1 MQCQVDTAWCTTVD
15 STARCSTRTGTPPV
29 LPFSIALRPGVP
41 IHEQVVYA
49 VRRAAVTGQLRAG
62 DPFPSV
68 RVLSLALKINPN
80 TAHKIIGTLT
90 EEGLLAV
97 RPGIG
102 TIVAGFRPG
111 SSAGRRS
118 ILEHDTERLV
128 IEARRAG
135 ITLKD
140 LMTAIRSHWAGTL
153 DQGE

>member
-1 MQCQVDTAWCTTVD
+1 M
-15 STARCSTRTGTPPV
+15 
-29 LPFSIALRPGVP
+29 LPFSIVLRAGAPL
-41 IHEQVVYA
+41 HEQVVYA

-68 RVLSLALKINPN
+68 RALSQALKINPN
-80 TAHKIIGTLT
+80 TAHKIVGTLT

-102 TIVAGFRPG
+102 TVVAESRSGG
-111 SSAGRRS
+111 SAARRA
-118 ILEHDTERLV
+118 ILERDAERLV

-135 ITLKD
+135 IPLKE
-140 LMTAIRSHWAGTL
+140 LVAAIKRHWSGTL